1 MLNQAGH
8 IPHDRNH
15 TTNSFGVDSIRCRGI
30 RSRTTSMRAPS
41 FQTWPFMSD
50 LKFSPYRGSV
60 VKSRNEKAH
69 NERLTSLV
77 EILHSFRFLHVI
89 EKLLQDYFTF
99 INTAIVSKLIILQLL
114 DMTRNVLTDSGYL
127 EINSISTVNLHKV
140 HQLAQDILDATSL
153 EVIISPTMDIEGLS
167 TVFSGRNLR
176 VGTLGMLYTQWL
188 HELSSVVTT
197 TMKVYAGNVGRS
209 DSSLRLAHEIPP
221 QTTYPVIWLAHENL
235 QLMSI
240 IEGDASLGV
249 WRRVSDLA
257 TDLFALGLNREA
269 TYSPEL
275 IPLFLAECRRK
286 IFARAY
292 YLDKYSQRSSI
303 APPRISSRQTDCK
316 LPLDIPHDAPLTTS
330 LETLSEIQHN
340 LSHNDWDADGIIST
354 VTWARLRCILGEF
367 RVEIAEY
374 QIRSTPAVDAD
385 KLRCFLQPCFK
396 YPAL

>member
-1 MLNQAGH
+1 
-8 IPHDRNH
+8 
-15 TTNSFGVDSIRCRGI
+15 
-30 RSRTTSMRAPS
+30 MRAPS

-197 TMKVYAGNVGRS
+197 TMKCVVQSLCGKYAGAAILVYDLPTRF
-209 DSSLRLAHEIPP
+209 RL
-221 QTTYPVIWLAHENL
+221 
-235 QLMSI
+235 
-240 IEGDASLGV
+240 
-249 WRRVSDLA
+249 
-257 TDLFALGLNREA
+257 
-269 TYSPEL
+269 
-275 IPLFLAECRRK
+275 K
-286 IFARAY
+286 
-292 YLDKYSQRSSI
+292 QR
-303 APPRISSRQTDCK
+303 
-316 LPLDIPHDAPLTTS
+316 
-330 LETLSEIQHN
+330 IQ
-340 LSHNDWDADGIIST
+340 
-354 VTWARLRCILGEF
+354 
-367 RVEIAEY
+367 
-374 QIRSTPAVDAD
+374 
-385 KLRCFLQPCFK
+385 
-396 YPAL
+396 

>member
-1 MLNQAGH
+1 
-8 IPHDRNH
+8 
-15 TTNSFGVDSIRCRGI
+15 
-30 RSRTTSMRAPS
+30 MRAPS

-176 VGTLGMLYTQWL
+176 VGTLGLLYTQWL

-197 TMKVYAGNVGRS
+197 TMKCVVQSLCGKCAGAAFLVCDLPTRF
-209 DSSLRLAHEIPP
+209 RL
-221 QTTYPVIWLAHENL
+221 
-235 QLMSI
+235 
-240 IEGDASLGV
+240 
-249 WRRVSDLA
+249 
-257 TDLFALGLNREA
+257 
-269 TYSPEL
+269 
-275 IPLFLAECRRK
+275 K
-286 IFARAY
+286 
-292 YLDKYSQRSSI
+292 QR
-303 APPRISSRQTDCK
+303 
-316 LPLDIPHDAPLTTS
+316 
-330 LETLSEIQHN
+330 IQ
-340 LSHNDWDADGIIST
+340 
-354 VTWARLRCILGEF
+354 
-367 RVEIAEY
+367 
-374 QIRSTPAVDAD
+374 
-385 KLRCFLQPCFK
+385 
-396 YPAL
+396 

>member
-1 MLNQAGH
+1 
-8 IPHDRNH
+8 
-15 TTNSFGVDSIRCRGI
+15 
-30 RSRTTSMRAPS
+30 
-41 FQTWPFMSD
+41 MSD

-197 TMKVYAGNVGRS
+197 TMKCVVQ
-209 DSSLRLAHEIPP
+209 SLCGKCGA
-221 QTTYPVIWLAHENL
+221 
-235 QLMSI
+235 
-240 IEGDASLGV
+240 
-249 WRRVSDLA
+249 
-257 TDLFALGLNREA
+257 
-269 TYSPEL
+269 
-275 IPLFLAECRRK
+275 
-286 IFARAY
+286 
-292 YLDKYSQRSSI
+292 QR
-303 APPRISSRQTDCK
+303 
-316 LPLDIPHDAPLTTS
+316 
-330 LETLSEIQHN
+330 
-340 LSHNDWDADGIIST
+340 
-354 VTWARLRCILGEF
+354 F
-367 RVEIAEY
+367 
-374 QIRSTPAVDAD
+374 
-385 KLRCFLQPCFK
+385 
-396 YPAL
+396 

>member
-1 MLNQAGH
+1 
-8 IPHDRNH
+8 
-15 TTNSFGVDSIRCRGI
+15 
-30 RSRTTSMRAPS
+30 MRAPS

-197 TMKVYAGNVGRS
+197 TMKCVVQSLCGKCAGAAILVYDLPTRF
-209 DSSLRLAHEIPP
+209 RL
-221 QTTYPVIWLAHENL
+221 
-235 QLMSI
+235 
-240 IEGDASLGV
+240 
-249 WRRVSDLA
+249 
-257 TDLFALGLNREA
+257 
-269 TYSPEL
+269 
-275 IPLFLAECRRK
+275 K
-286 IFARAY
+286 
-292 YLDKYSQRSSI
+292 QR
-303 APPRISSRQTDCK
+303 
-316 LPLDIPHDAPLTTS
+316 
-330 LETLSEIQHN
+330 IQ
-340 LSHNDWDADGIIST
+340 
-354 VTWARLRCILGEF
+354 
-367 RVEIAEY
+367 
-374 QIRSTPAVDAD
+374 
-385 KLRCFLQPCFK
+385 
-396 YPAL
+396 